1 MGHEKLV
8 SVSLETSESQNVQ
21 EINFSSQKY
30 YKDVYTQPDFVLLY
44 NIMIAQATQTW
55 INDVTNILLWHLSV
69 GWFCL
74 STY

>member
-55 INDVTNILLWHLSV
+55 INDVFV
-69 GWFCL
+69 
-74 STY
+74 